1 MPGKI
6 HVPVTVAT
14 NGFDKLQRTFGRLK
28 GVALGVTA
36 ALGGLAVASRAIDF
50 TGAAVQGA
58 RDLERNYAGLESVF
72 KDNTAQMKLFG
83 QAASDLGLSMSE
95 AAKATTFIGSVLK
108 QSGFALQETSDLTEE
123 LVSLGADLALTFG
136 YDIQES
142 LLAMTA
148 LFRGEYDPI
157 EKFGVAMKQSEID
170 AEKLARGLGHLTG
183 AEERFADQQI
193 RVEFLMDRAADAT
206 GAVERQSQNLTVQQ
220 MRLRAEFENVR
231 DTVAADLLPAIAD
244 FTGGL
249 REIVDDVG
257 PKLEN
262 SFEDLA
268 PVLDRMGKDLL
279 PVIETAIDGV
289 IAGFD
294 IVIGVLNRATD
305 PTSELNESL
314 SDLGDSLANLFS
326 GVDTQQ
332 GDQVAST
339 IDAIAGSIKFL
350 ADQIKRIVDFVNGNP
365 WLLDLL
371 GIAVGARLI
380 GKGAGG
386 KKASG
391 GSDSNAKELAATAG
405 GIAAIAAAA
414 KALPKPILGVGII
427 SAVIGENIYGTL
439 KDGNEGLIETSQ
451 SFDAATDSVE
461 DFQEAFAAS
470 AAIRNN
476 PYGTVANFIDEAKD
490 FQVEFNDALEESGLK
505 QVAFNSELSEGSK
518 LAKELGMEDG
528 LPTWYNTVAQ
538 AAGEAREAALGFKDA
553 SIQVLE
559 LELLDLSRFARFA
572 PDGLDDEIEKTRTAL
587 IELKKE
593 RGNFLTGD
601 DDDGDGDGAS
611 GEAKDYV
618 AEFFDGIKEGIRKE
632 AAKLDLEELGLSA
645 ALIDQILGSQGW
657 EELFQ
662 TIIDGGAELARQLQN
677 DFNQTATGI
686 QELAE
691 AAEALQE
698 ELEDL
703 RAQQADLQ
711 QQIADTQSDQRDAL
725 KEATDAFH
733 EYKQG
738 INTTVD
744 ALETYERSIGRFES
758 QTRSDLERITAQVEA
773 AFDNDYLLEE
783 ARNNLLEY
791 ARAELNVLMQLQR
804 QRDDLLAQRNAA
816 ADTIFGIAQA
826 VTSAGDITGLLR
838 DVQDEVKEVEVKEL
852 FEDVVESADG
862 LNGFKVTLERNYT
875 DVITNTVNKSK
886 ALVNGF
892 QDVIDRT
899 RAFIDNLK
907 VLREMGLD
915 PFLFNQ
921 LVDAGAEAGG
931 ATAAAL
937 VEGGKDTVNEVNSLQ
952 GELEAMGVELGE
964 ETYQVTKNSGEQF
977 VSGIIDGID
986 AELASLGEMAQT
998 MATDFT
1004 TTFEILFKAGMESAF
1019 DGIIEGIRSEYQ
1031 ALIDELERELKA
1043 IQGRIA
1049 RAEQQA
1055 DDAARDVRVATGESI
1070 IVEGVEVQEGSSSIG
1085 PDNIGDLPASEQ
1097 AFIRDAFPELF
1108 PGGGGSSQTVNVYNV
1123 NASNPLDAYNA
1134 SKGNVEQQG
1143 TFQSANGNITTTL
1156 SGVGS

>member
-36 ALGGLAVASRAIDF
+36 ALGGLAVVSRSIDF

-72 KDNTAQMKLFG
+72 KDNTEQMKEFG
-83 QAASDLGLSMSE
+83 KAASDLGLSMSE
-95 AAKATTFIGSVLK
+95 AAKSTTFIGSVLK

-170 AEKLARGLGHLTG
+170 AEKLARGLDHLTG

-193 RVEFLMDRAADAT
+193 RVEFLMERAADAT
-206 GAVERQSQNLTVQQ
+206 GAVERQSGNLTVQQ

-268 PVLDRMGKDLL
+268 PVLDRMGTQLL
-279 PVIETAIDGV
+279 PVIEGAIDGV

-294 IVIGVLNRATD
+294 IVIGVLDRATD

-326 GVDTQQ
+326 GVDTEQ

-405 GIAAIAAAA
+405 GIAAIALAA

-427 SAVIGENIYGTL
+427 AYILGENIYGPL
-439 KDGNEGLIETSQ
+439 KDGNEGLIEASQ
-451 SFDAATDSVE
+451 SFDIATGSVE
-461 DFQEAFAAS
+461 DFQRAFAAS
-470 AAIRNN
+470 AAIKNN

-505 QVAFNSELSEGSK
+505 QVAFNSELSDGSK
-518 LAKELGMEDG
+518 LAEALGMQDG

-538 AAGEAREAALGFKDA
+538 AAGEATTAALGFKDA

-572 PDGLDDEIEKTRTAL
+572 PDGLDDEIEKTRAAL

-593 RGNFLTGD
+593 RGDYLTG

-662 TIIDGGAELARQLQN
+662 TIVDGGADLANQLQD
-677 DFNQTATGI
+677 DFNQTEAGI
-686 QELAE
+686 AEIAE
-691 AAEALQE
+691 AAEALAE
-698 ELEDL
+698 ELEEL
-703 RAQQADLQ
+703 REQQEKLQ
-711 QQIADTQSDQRDAL
+711 TQITETQQDQRDAL
-725 KEATDAFH
+725 KEATDTFY
-733 EYKQG
+733 EYKEG
-738 INTTVD
+738 INNTVD
-744 ALETYERSIGRFES
+744 ALDTYERSIGRFES
-758 QTRSDLERITAQVEA
+758 QTRSDLERITSQIND
-773 AFDNDYLLEE
+773 AFDNDYLLME
-783 ARNNLLEY
+783 ARDNLLEY

-816 ADTIFGIAQA
+816 ADTIFGIAKA

-852 FEDVVESADG
+852 FEDVVKSADG

-875 DVITNTVNKSK
+875 DVITNTVSKSK

-899 RAFIDNLK
+899 RDFIDNLK
-907 VLREMGLD
+907 ILREMGLD

-977 VSGIIDGID
+977 VSGIVDGID

-1031 ALIDELERELKA
+1031 ALIDELERELQA
-1043 IQGRIA
+1043 IQDRIA

-1055 DDAARDVRVATGESI
+1055 DDAAQDARVATGESI